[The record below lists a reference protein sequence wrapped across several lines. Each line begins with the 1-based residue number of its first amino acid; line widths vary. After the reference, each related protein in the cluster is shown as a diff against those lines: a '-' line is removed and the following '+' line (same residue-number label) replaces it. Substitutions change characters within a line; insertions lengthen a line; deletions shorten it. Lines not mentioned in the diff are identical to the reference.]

1 VEEWEVFEDPKWI
14 EPSYRS
20 SDEGYATFC
29 RIFHKFTMQHDKIT
43 LYEKGQANRIA
54 LSPVSNGKD
63 LLENPQLKH
72 RNFWQTSE
80 HENLDGEI
88 TYPGTPYEFGDLDW
102 RFGFPAP
109 KLGEHTAQILESLN
123 YTGEEIDI
131 FSKESIVKV

>member
-1 VEEWEVFEDPKWI
+1 
-14 EPSYRS
+14 
-20 SDEGYATFC
+20 
-29 RIFHKFTMQHDKIT
+29 
-43 LYEKGQANRIA
+43 
-54 LSPVSNGKD
+54 VSNGKD